1 MLRHKGPIFIAAL
14 LTASL
19 LGACGSTSASTG
31 GSGGTTSGSGM
42 KLTTES
48 NSLGV
53 VLALS
58 NGETLYMFTPDSQG
72 ASSCSGSCTGVWPP
86 VVAGKV
92 VAGSGVNPGE
102 LGSITR
108 ADGSKQLTYAGH
120 PLYTYSG
127 DTASGSV
134 SGQGIASF
142 GGSWYVLGVNGTPI
156 TKAASTAS
164 SSSGN
169 GGY

>member
-1 MLRHKGPIFIAAL
+1 MLGHRGPILIAGL
-14 LTASL
+14 LMASL
-19 LGACGSTSASTG
+19 LGACGSNSATTG

-58 NGETLYMFTPDSQG
+58 NGKTLYTFTPDSTS

-86 VVAGKV
+86 VVASKV
-92 VAGSGVNPGE
+92 VAGSGVNAQE

-108 ADGSKQLTYAGH
+108 TDGSKQLTYAGH

-127 DTASGSV
+127 DTTSGSV
-134 SGQGIASF
+134 SGQGIVSF
-142 GGSWYVLGVNGTPI
+142 GGSWYVLGVNGTPV
-156 TKAASTAS
+156 TKAASS
-164 SSSGN
+164 GSSGN